1 MIIVWHIDLRK
12 RIGSCVGTVVAPR
25 RIGKPGEI
33 SCNQCPSPA
42 ECRAPRGEELR
53 YCTDTPF
60 PTLSC
65 FPPSTLKHFT
75 CPCTLPVSY
84 CCHCPRSS
92 PLLSLQE
99 LPRSPRNPA
108 RLRRSTLICYLCS
121 ACSGFINH
129 NDSHSIRTYTSL
141 SWNCVP
147 DCVLSVVC
155 CEESR
160 NCA

>member
-1 MIIVWHIDLRK
+1 MWHTGLGK
-12 RIGSCVGTVVAPR
+12 RIGSSVGTVAPG

-42 ECRAPRGEELR
+42 ECRAPREGEELR

-65 FPPSTLKHFT
+65 FPPPPSNTSLAPAVFPFLTVATAHVPLHSYLSGNF
-75 CPCTLPVSY
+75 PDLPG
-84 CCHCPRSS
+84 
-92 PLLSLQE
+92 LF
-99 LPRSPRNPA
+99 PA

-129 NDSHSIRTYTSL
+129 NGSHSIRTYTSL